1 MIEFLMLAAALATA
15 GVVIVFL
22 AGSRKSAPRNS
33 QLLALGSALVALG
46 IVLGEDR
53 LVGYSFI
60 GAGVILSIVSLLMNR
75 KGSRVWG
82 RTS

>member
-1 MIEFLMLAAALATA
+1 MMELLMLVVALATA

-22 AGSRKSAPRNS
+22 AGIRKSAPRNS
-33 QLLALGSALVALG
+33 QLLTLGSALVVLG

-60 GAGVILSIVSLLMNR
+60 GAGVILSIASVLTNR
-75 KGSRVWG
+75 KGSRNWG
-82 RTS
+82 QTS